1 MQKTPA
7 LSPARAVSTAAMADL
22 FEASMAPATRRAYQ
36 GALTRLEVWLDGA
49 ALDDAALAT
58 YLGALDQAEKSPAVA
73 GQVVAAVRFRAR
85 LNGWPV
91 PVGPLAE
98 RALAGFRRKGADR
111 GRGPVAG
118 VRWDQADCAAA
129 LAARDGR
136 ALAGLRDAAILAIAS
151 DALLRTSEIA
161 ALDVSDLDAAENTV
175 TVKRSK
181 TDQDGVGAA
190 LFIGPPTI
198 ERLAAWI
205 DAAGLADE
213 GPLFRRIT
221 KGGGRVLGRLSARS
235 VRRIITAR
243 AAATGIPGRISGHS
257 LRIGAAQS
265 LAAAGASVVEMQQAG
280 RWQSPSMPG
289 RYARGPLARRGAVA
303 RLRYGA

>member
-1 MQKTPA
+1 
-7 LSPARAVSTAAMADL
+7 
-22 FEASMAPATRRAYQ
+22 MAPATRRAYQ
-36 GALTRLEVWLDGA
+36 GALTRLEVWLDEA
-49 ALDDAALAT
+49 VLDDAALAT

-111 GRGPVAG
+111 GRGPVVG

-181 TDQDGVGAA
+181 TDQDGAGAA
-190 LFIGPPTI
+190 LFIGPPTL
-198 ERLAAWI
+198 ERLAAW
-205 DAAGLADE
+205 D
-213 GPLFRRIT
+213 RR
-221 KGGGRVLGRLSARS
+221 
-235 VRRIITAR
+235 RR
-243 AAATGIPGRISGHS
+243 
-257 LRIGAAQS
+257 
-265 LAAAGASVVEMQQAG
+265 
-280 RWQSPSMPG
+280 
-289 RYARGPLARRGAVA
+289 ARR
-303 RLRYGA
+303 

>member
-49 ALDDAALAT
+49 VLDDAALAT
-58 YLGALDQAEKSPAVA
+58 YLGALDHAEKSPAVA
-73 GQVVAAVRFRAR
+73 AQVVAAVRFRAR

-111 GRGPVAG
+111 GRGPLVG

-161 ALDVSDLDAAENTV
+161 ALDVSDLDATENTV

-181 TDQDGVGAA
+181 TDQDGAGAA
-190 LFIGPPTI
+190 LFIGAPTL

-205 DAAGLADE
+205 DAAGLAAE
-213 GPLFRRIT
+213 EPLFRRIT
-221 KGGGRVLGRLSARS
+221 KGGGRILGRLSARS

-243 AAATGIPGRISGHS
+243 ATAAGITGRISGHS

-303 RLRYGA
+303 RLRYGV

>member
-1 MQKTPA
+1 M
-7 LSPARAVSTAAMADL
+7 L
-22 FEASMAPATRRAYQ
+22 
-36 GALTRLEVWLDGA
+36 G
-49 ALDDAALAT
+49 DAALAT
-58 YLGALDQAEKSPAVA
+58 YLGALDQAEKSPAIA

-129 LAARDGR
+129 RDGR

-181 TDQDGVGAA
+181 TDQDGAGAA
-190 LFIGPPTI
+190 LFIGPPTL
-198 ERLAAWI
+198 ERLTAWI
-205 DAAGLADE
+205 DAAGLAAE

-243 AAATGIPGRISGHS
+243 AAAAGITGRISGHS

-265 LAAAGASVVEMQQAG
+265 LAASVVEMQQAG

-289 RYARGPLARRGAVA
+289 RYARGPPGRRRQAP
-303 RLRYGA
+303 LRGVTQRHRVGRCCQILRAPGT

>member
-1 MQKTPA
+1 MPPWPPT
-7 LSPARAVSTAAMADL
+7 SVRSTK
-22 FEASMAPATRRAYQ
+22 
-36 GALTRLEVWLDGA
+36 
-49 ALDDAALAT
+49 
-58 YLGALDQAEKSPAVA
+58 AEKSPAVA

-111 GRGPVAG
+111 GRGPVVG

-190 LFIGPPTI
+190 LFIGPPTL
-198 ERLAAWI
+198 ERLTAWI
-205 DAAGLADE
+205 DAAGLASE
-213 GPLFRRIT
+213 EPLFRRIT

-243 AAATGIPGRISGHS
+243 AAAAGITGRISGHS